1 MHQKNLF
8 FPGISLVQHRCN
20 QIPLCKGRRKSV
32 AKTGRQDDEKK
43 KSLHSTV
50 IQVHDMSIVDKYF
63 RRINRLRI
71 SVTDLCNLRCVYCRP
86 ESGLDL
92 AQHKDIL
99 TYEEIVA
106 VVRHAVKLGI
116 KSFRLTGGEPLFRK
130 NIEYLL
136 RMLGAVHGIEDLAI
150 TTNGIFLKD
159 YARVLKEVGL
169 FRLNISLDS
178 LKDSKFERITRGGKV
193 KDVMNGIEEVLHL
206 GFKNTKINIV
216 AMKGINDDEFEE
228 FAKLTLERDLE
239 VRFIEYMAM
248 NKERL
253 DSEDKYIPMT
263 EIIDIIRKKND
274 LLALPPPMLG
284 SGAAKIYKIKGAM
297 GILGFVS
304 AVSQPFCNSCNRL
317 RLTSDGKLRSCL
329 LSGGEVDLKTI
340 LRNNPTEERLTDAF
354 LRAAYLK
361 PSVHSGKGHVVM
373 HEVGG

>member
-1 MHQKNLF
+1 
-8 FPGISLVQHRCN
+8 
-20 QIPLCKGRRKSV
+20 
-32 AKTGRQDDEKK
+32 
-43 KSLHSTV
+43 
-50 IQVHDMSIVDKYF
+50 MSIVDKYF

-136 RMLGAVHGIEDLAI
+136 RMLGNVHGIEDLAI

-159 YARVLKEVGL
+159 YARVLKEIGL

-178 LKDSKFERITRGGKV
+178 LEDSKFERITRGGKLR
-193 KDVMNGIEEVLHL
+193 DVMDGIEEVLRL

-248 NKERL
+248 NKDRL

-263 EIIDIIRKKND
+263 EIIDVIEKRND
-274 LLALPPPMLG
+274 LVVLPPPMLG
-284 SGAAKIYKIKGAM
+284 SGAAKIYKIKGAT

-354 LRAAYLK
+354 LRAAHLK

>member
-1 MHQKNLF
+1 
-8 FPGISLVQHRCN
+8 
-20 QIPLCKGRRKSV
+20 
-32 AKTGRQDDEKK
+32 
-43 KSLHSTV
+43 
-50 IQVHDMSIVDKYF
+50 MSIVDKYL

-92 AQHKDIL
+92 SRHKDVL
-99 TYEEIVA
+99 TYEEIIT

-136 RMLGAVHGIEDLAI
+136 WMLGNVQGIEDLAM
-150 TTNGIFLKD
+150 TTNGIYLKN
-159 YARVLKEVGL
+159 YAKILKEIGL

-178 LKDSKFERITRGGKV
+178 LNDSKFREITRGGKL
-193 KDVMNGIEEVLHL
+193 KDVLDGIDEVLHL
-206 GFKNTKINIV
+206 GFKNTKINVV

-248 NKERL
+248 NKESL
-253 DSEDKYIPMT
+253 ASGDKYIPMAD
-263 EIIDIIRKKND
+263 IIDIIEKNNE
-274 LLALPPPMLG
+274 LIALPPPRRG
-284 SGAAKIYKIKGAM
+284 SGAAKVYKIKGAM
-297 GILGFVS
+297 GTLGFVS

-340 LRNNPTEERLTDAF
+340 LRNNPTEQQLTDAF
-354 LRAAYLK
+354 LRAANMK

-373 HEVGG
+373 HQVGG